1 MKIGITGTIAS
12 GKTSVSIL
20 LKKRG
25 FPVFNADQY
34 AKMSLHNGNEC
45 FDKLVDLLGEDII
58 GEDGDIDAKK
68 MAQKIFTNEEYRLQV
83 NSIVHPFVKKGML
96 RFMERNNGIVFC
108 EVPLLY
114 EAKWED
120 CFDSILVVTC
130 DRQVAIERLMRD
142 RDYSEEEA
150 NARYDSQIASLKQ
163 VELADYVIHNDGDLK
178 ELNTLVNKFVR
189 EIRERSRYGH
199 RS

>member
-1 MKIGITGTIAS
+1 
-12 GKTSVSIL
+12 
-20 LKKRG
+20 
-25 FPVFNADQY
+25 
-34 AKMSLHNGNEC
+34 
-45 FDKLVDLLGEDII
+45 
-58 GEDGDIDAKK
+58 
-68 MAQKIFTNEEYRLQV
+68 
-83 NSIVHPFVKKGML
+83 
-96 RFMERNNGIVFC
+96 
-108 EVPLLY
+108 
-114 EAKWED
+114 
-120 CFDSILVVTC
+120 VTC